1 MIYPLPMRFP
11 VPINGGPQHI
21 DITITPEGWSF
32 ITIGDRQTFEGMA
45 VADRL
50 EYRRAFEAQVRLAK
64 DTPTKGER

>member
-32 ITIGDRQTFEGMA
+32 ITIGDRQK
-45 VADRL
+45 
-50 EYRRAFEAQVRLAK
+50 YRRAFEAQVRLAK

>member
-21 DITITPEGWSF
+21 DITISPDGWSF
-32 ITIGDRQTFEGMA
+32 ITIGDRQTFVGLA

-50 EYRRAFEAQVRLAK
+50 EYRRAFEAQVELAK
-64 DTPTKGER
+64 NTPTKGEQ

>member
-32 ITIGDRQTFEGMA
+32 ITIGDRQGTGLRTRG
-45 VADRL
+45 V
-50 EYRRAFEAQVRLAK
+50 RAARA
-64 DTPTKGER
+64 